1 MSARRVTL
9 LKTSPEM
16 KLGVRLSGRLSW
28 REILSSL
35 QKDEFDVPTA
45 LSRWVLA
52 QNE

>member
-1 MSARRVTL
+1 MERRL
-9 LKTSPEM
+9 FEALSELKALRQRVAE
-16 KLGVRLSGRLSW
+16 
-28 REILSSL
+28 EESSL